1 MKKINNCL
9 KRLLHK
15 RNKREQVEAYV
26 MNETYKNVV
35 FVKDFLDM
43 RRKQCEENGIIFSL
57 DFASFKNFETFGLVN
72 LYYNGEK
79 IETARL
85 TRYYKSDSLCWKFND
100 EK

>member
-1 MKKINNCL
+1 MKKIINYL
-9 KRLLHK
+9 KRLFRK
-15 RNKREQVEAYV
+15 RNKREQVEEYI
-26 MNETYKNVV
+26 MNETYQDVG

-43 RRKQCEENGIIFSL
+43 RRKQCEKNDIIFSL

-85 TRYYKSDSLCWKFND
+85 TRYYKDDSLCWKFD
-100 EK
+100 DGE